1 MTSPARTRAVRS
13 ADPSTWICSIR
24 PSAPRSTRV
33 AETPRMRRI
42 TPSASWA
49 TDRCSP
55 PPITNLSVFRLDQSV
70 AAIGAPIDDVD
81 FEGLGVAEH
90 EERVPEQLHLHGGL
104 VGRRRLHLEALAAVD
119 LDGRGARFAVPRLLG
134 QEPRAQGR
142 FGGSRR
148 LLLPAPRHDP
158 PPLDDPAAKL
168 ADLLVQFVDHAID
181 GNVHILTGLLTPED
195 DAVPPERH
203 LDDSVPAGVRLDA
216 QQRLDL
222 LHLLE
227 VMREPLHLLRHPR
240 P

>member
-1 MTSPARTRAVRS
+1 MAARRASSVIDRSPASRSSRSCVSNAGAMTVRCTVIGSRADRRRSTRWYISTGTPRAAEGGPTRGVDPREAGPAPTASAAAQATATALRTRSAGPKPAHRPVDRIEHGPDHGLPGIVVDDGRAAEQLLFRSRPGDDGNRDPVQAERGDGGQRKAKDAVRS

-90 EERVPEQLHLHGGL
+90 EE
-104 VGRRRLHLEALAAVD
+104 
-119 LDGRGARFAVPRLLG
+119 
-134 QEPRAQGR
+134 
-142 FGGSRR
+142 
-148 LLLPAPRHDP
+148 
-158 PPLDDPAAKL
+158 
-168 ADLLVQFVDHAID
+168 
-181 GNVHILTGLLTPED
+181 
-195 DAVPPERH
+195 
-203 LDDSVPAGVRLDA
+203 
-216 QQRLDL
+216 
-222 LHLLE
+222 
-227 VMREPLHLLRHPR
+227 
-240 P
+240 